1 MRGATLSTDI
11 QTRESAALTNSK
23 LTIEGKK
30 GVKKIYL
37 IFISKLYSCHNFK
50 CLFRKS

>member
-1 MRGATLSTDI
+1 MRGVILLIDI
-11 QTRESAALTNSK
+11 QIRELVVFINSK
-23 LTIEGKK
+23 FIIEGKK

-37 IFISKLYSCHNFK
+37 IFISKFYLCYNFK